1 MDDGGSFAEHALD
14 LTVRVGPPCDT
25 VARLRRMFSGQGIFC
40 DGVMFAL
47 VADDTLYLKGD
58 DDMKPAFLDAGSSPF
73 TYEKVRGEIEL
84 PAPDEVGEDVEKLL
98 GWAHMALDAA
108 NRGQTKKSAKTP
120 KNPLTAPQ
128 LPFLNRPLPPRG
140 GDHNA
145 RRPS

>member
-14 LTVRVGPPCDT
+14 LTVRVSPPCDT

-84 PAPDEVGEDVEKLL
+84 PPRRSRRGCREITRL
-98 GWAHMALDAA
+98 GHMALDAA
-108 NRGQTKKSAKTP
+108 NRGQSKKSAKTP

>member
-25 VARLRRMFSGQGIFC
+25 VARLRRMFNGQGIFC

-47 VADDTLYLKGD
+47 VADNTLYLKGD

-84 PAPDEVGEDVEKLL
+84 PPP
-98 GWAHMALDAA
+98 
-108 NRGQTKKSAKTP
+108 TKSARMSRNYSVGPIWRSTQQTGARQRSQRRRRKT
-120 KNPLTAPQ
+120 LS
-128 LPFLNRPLPPRG
+128 PRR
-140 GDHNA
+140 NS
-145 RRPS
+145 RS

>member
-84 PAPDEVGEDVEKLL
+84 PPDEVGEDVEKLL
-98 GWAHMALDAA
+98 GWAIW
-108 NRGQTKKSAKTP
+108 RSTQQTGASQRSQRRRRKT
-120 KNPLTAPQ
+120 LS
-128 LPFLNRPLPPRG
+128 PRR
-140 GDHNA
+140 NS
-145 RRPS
+145 RS

>member
-25 VARLRRMFSGQGIFC
+25 VARLRRMFSGNGIFS

-47 VADDTLYLKGD
+47 VADDTLYLKAD
-58 DDMKPAFLDAGSSPF
+58 DDMKPAFLDVGSLLF
-73 TYEKVRGEIEL
+73 TYEKVGGEIEL
-84 PAPDEVGEDVEKLL
+84 ALPHEVDEDVEKLL

-108 NRGQTKKSAKTP
+108 NGGQSKKSTKTP
-120 KNPLTAPQ
+120 KNSLTAPQ
-128 LPFLNRPLPPRG
+128 HPFLNRPLPPRG

>member
-25 VARLRRMFSGQGIFC
+25 VARLRRMFNGQGIFC

-84 PAPDEVGEDVEKLL
+84 PPRRSRRGCREITRL
-98 GWAHMALDAA
+98 GPY
-108 NRGQTKKSAKTP
+108 G
-120 KNPLTAPQ
+120 
-128 LPFLNRPLPPRG
+128 
-140 GDHNA
+140 A
-145 RRPS
+145 RRSKQGPVKEVSEDAEKPSHRAATPVPE